1 MYNYVDSKNTIENI
15 LSSKSDITKKSR
27 IPASDGEFTY
37 ENGVKV
43 WVGALFVDIVDSA
56 KIFKNANVDTAKI
69 MRCFCSEIIS
79 ILKDNSNYYE
89 IGIRGDCVYAIY
101 NAQTQDDLKRIF
113 IDAFTINT
121 FMKMLNAL
129 LKKYGYETIT
139 AGIGLGCDEELVVK
153 AGKSGSGINDKIWIG
168 KALVDA
174 AHLADTANRQYIKPI
189 AMSNLFYS
197 NVIDLLVEDNPKYN
211 EWIKCSNTY
220 TFYHCDIVST
230 EFNDWIKNN
239 I

>member
-1 MYNYVDSKNTIENI
+1 MKYIINCTSEWRED
-15 LSSKSDITKKSR
+15 KK
-27 IPASDGEFTY
+27 
-37 ENGVKV
+37 
-43 WVGALFVDIVDSA
+43 IVE
-56 KIFKNANVDTAKI
+56 KYP
-69 MRCFCSEIIS
+69 II
-79 ILKDNSNYYE
+79 
-89 IGIRGDCVYAIY
+89 
-101 NAQTQDDLKRIF
+101 
-113 IDAFTINT
+113 
-121 FMKMLNAL
+121 
-129 LKKYGYETIT
+129 KKYGYETIT

-174 AHLADTANRQYIKPI
+174 AHLADTANRQYIEPI

-220 TFYHCDIVST
+220 TFYHCNIIST